1 MTDDNEA
8 LADLARRLR
17 EHFAN
22 GWERVCL
29 SCNQP
34 FNGDACPRC
43 WPPKMD
49 GTDDGLAWGLS
60 PKHVYQ
66 WVCIRL
72 EATRTPDDERRWM
85 AVREALT
92 VAITDSDY
100 AKPPRTPP
108 TSPEGQTNGR

>member
-1 MTDDNEA
+1 M
-8 LADLARRLR
+8 ADENKAMETLARVAQ
-17 EHFAN
+17 EAFAN

-43 WPPKMD
+43 WPAKMD

-72 EATRTPDDERRWM
+72 GATRTPGDERRWM

-92 VAITDSDY
+92 VAITNSDF
-100 AKPPRTPP
+100 ATKPSPP
-108 TSPEGQTNGR
+108 TSTEGQTNGR